1 MLKLAILV
9 TLRTGLPLILL
20 PIIALP
26 QSRPGAPPEGA
37 RDRGI
42 TLLQSGNFQKAADEF
57 QIAIGSNPRDAVAHD
72 GLGVALAELGRTTES
87 ISEFQKAVGLS
98 DGFAS
103 AHFHLAL
110 AYDRTDQVQPAV
122 REYETVLRLEPGNT
136 EARYA
141 LSGICWK
148 LGDREGA
155 IALLRQVVRG
165 NVRFA
170 AEAWQNLGLELR
182 EVGQLDEAAAALR
195 SALSLAPQAA
205 ASYTALGRVQTEK
218 GDFRVAVENL
228 RRATALAPDDGECHY
243 TLAEAL
249 RLSEDL
255 EGAAAEFHRAIEL
268 NPRSSKSHRQ
278 LGIVLRQRGD
288 YDGARRELERAVA
301 IDPDDAQAYYYLG
314 SVRLKLNDTEGAI
327 AALTRSVDL
336 NGYDSASR
344 LALANALSKAGRNS
358 EAEEQRR
365 KASDLKEVEANAGQ
379 SRVLLGSAVEHL
391 NAGDIDSAIGELRQ
405 AVKLSPEY
413 PQAHTELALALL
425 RKGSHD
431 AEAVQILRRALEL
444 KDDAQGHLQL
454 GLALEKTGQR
464 TEALNSF
471 RQAAQMAPS
480 TEEAH
485 RELAKAAMAAGDWK
499 SVIEESTAILAWD
512 SDDAEA
518 RRNLAVAQR
527 HLDRSS

>member
-1 MLKLAILV
+1 MLKLAILL
-9 TLRTGLPLILL
+9 TFRTGLSLILL
-20 PIIALP
+20 PIVALP
-26 QSRPGAPPEGA
+26 QSSRGAPPAGP

-42 TLLQSGNFQKAADEF
+42 TLLQSGDFRKAADEF

-110 AYDRTDQVQPAV
+110 AYDRTGQVQPAV
-122 REYETVLRLEPGNT
+122 REYETVLRLEPGNA

-148 LGDREGA
+148 LEDREGA
-155 IALLRQVVRG
+155 IALLRQVVG
-165 NVRFA
+165 ENVPFA

-182 EVGQLDEAAAALR
+182 DIGQLDEAAAALK
-195 SALSLAPQAA
+195 SAISLAPQAA
-205 ASYTALGRVQTEK
+205 PSYTGLGRVQTEK
-218 GDFRVAVENL
+218 GDFRVAVESL
-228 RRATALAPDDGECHY
+228 RRAVALAPDDGEYHY

-255 EGAAAEFHRAIEL
+255 EGAAAEFRRAIEL
-268 NPRSSKSHRQ
+268 DPRSSKSHRQ
-278 LGIVLRQRGD
+278 LGIVLRQEND
-288 YDGARRELERAVA
+288 YDGARRELEQAVA
-301 IDPDDAQAYYYLG
+301 IDPTDAQAYYYLG
-314 SVRLKLNDTEGAI
+314 SVRLKLNDTDGAI
-327 AALTRSVDL
+327 AALMRAVDL

-344 LALANALSKAGRNS
+344 LALATALLKAGRNS

-365 KASDLKEVEANAGQ
+365 KASDLKELEANAGQ

-391 NAGDIDSAIGELRQ
+391 SRGDVDSAIGELRQ

-413 PQAHTELALALL
+413 PQAQTELALALL

-431 AEAVQILRRALEL
+431 SEAVQILRRALEI

-454 GLALEKTGQR
+454 GLALEKTRQR
-464 TEALNSF
+464 TEALTEL
-471 RQAAQMAPS
+471 RRAAELAPS
-480 TEEAH
+480 TVAAH
-485 RELAKAAMAAGDWK
+485 RELAKAAMVAGDWK
-499 SVIEESTAILAWD
+499 SVIEESTAILAWN
-512 SDDAEA
+512 SADAEA
-518 RRNLAVAQR
+518 RRNLAIAQR
-527 HLDRSS
+527 HLERS